1 MSDLGSSINASC
13 LPLIVEAVL
22 NSRRRSPLHPF
33 TVIVTGAVVE
43 RGIFRAD
50 LFLAIRMLQEQG
62 GPVPPPPLTEQ
73 EADATTLMTIDD
85 LNALEKE
92 AMEAR
97 REESPKPGMD
107 TLEEEVCG
115 FLAVLSL
122 V

>member
-1 MSDLGSSINASC
+1 
-13 LPLIVEAVL
+13 
-22 NSRRRSPLHPF
+22 
-33 TVIVTGAVVE
+33 
-43 RGIFRAD
+43 
-50 LFLAIRMLQEQG
+50 
-62 GPVPPPPLTEQ
+62 
-73 EADATTLMTIDD
+73 MTIDD